1 MAEEIG
7 TLWSGRSKRLG
18 LWSDEVD
25 LNGDGLAVSQQTGAC
40 GLAHLEH
47 IDELVQRVGSVHSLA
62 SEGGDDVARLDTG
75 SFGNAGRANF
85 ANVNAFA
92 VDRCAAGCLR
102 VTLEIPFCIGAE
114 DAERR
119 SPLRAVEL
127 DETRKPNLVE
137 TDDDVG
143 SGSDHGNAL
152 LAGETDHLHGRII
165 IFGHVLDGER

>member
-75 SFGNAGRANF
+75 SFPDASRANF
-85 ANVNAFA
+85 A
-92 VDRCAAGCLR
+92 
-102 VTLEIPFCIGAE
+102 
-114 DAERR
+114 
-119 SPLRAVEL
+119 
-127 DETRKPNLVE
+127 
-137 TDDDVG
+137 
-143 SGSDHGNAL
+143 HGNAL

-165 IFGHVLDGER
+165 FFGHVLDGERNVVLAKELLSSVAPWSRVGAVDDDIGRLGIHEPASALAHEPYSVAFGRCGERSP